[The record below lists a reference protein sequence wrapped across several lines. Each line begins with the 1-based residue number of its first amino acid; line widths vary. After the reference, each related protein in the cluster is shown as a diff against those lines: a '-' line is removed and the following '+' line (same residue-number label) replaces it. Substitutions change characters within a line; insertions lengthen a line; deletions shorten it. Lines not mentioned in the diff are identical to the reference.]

1 MKKDKEKKLTFT
13 PGEYDR
19 LVLDLDLIVS
29 SLHVAFDHDQDVFDL
44 TPIVDEALNR
54 ALGVKSLI
62 GDMSPQ
68 WT

>member
-1 MKKDKEKKLTFT
+1 MTKEKEKKITFT
-13 PGEYDR
+13 PEEYDQ

-29 SLHVAFDHDQDVFDL
+29 SLHVAFNHDQDVFNL
-44 TPIVDEALNR
+44 TPIVHEALNR